1 MARRWYPALA
11 GTALA
16 LVVATSCRPASTAV
30 GGAGANDAAAPAAAT
45 NTVTGDGHGPT
56 TPSGGPSRA
65 PTAQEPGSPADAT
78 PATQVAATSDA
89 GAEALPE
96 GDPGRYVVA
105 TAVVPAVAVYPE
117 PAAVEADL
125 ELADPNPQG
134 APLVL
139 DVLAI
144 GDGWLQVR
152 LPVRPNGS
160 TGWIRATDVALSRHS
175 YRIEVRLAE
184 RELRVFDG
192 DVVVQLEP
200 IGVGRQP
207 TPTPGGAFY
216 LYELLRPADPS
227 GPYGPYAFGL
237 SGFSEALAAF
247 NGGDG
252 RLGIHGT
259 NDPTSL
265 GADSS
270 SGCIRLAN
278 PAIER
283 LAHTVPL
290 GTPVTI
296 RG

>member
-1 MARRWYPALA
+1 MARRWYPVLT

-16 LVVATSCRPASTAV
+16 LLVATSCRPASTAV
-30 GGAGANDAAAPAAAT
+30 GGAGANGAAAAA
-45 NTVTGDGHGPT
+45 TVTGDPA
-56 TPSGGPSRA
+56 PAGGTGATSSA
-65 PTAQEPGSPADAT
+65 NLASLAT
-78 PATQVAATSDA
+78 PTSHADPTPAAADDA
-89 GAEALPE
+89 GAAALQG
-96 GDPGRYVVA
+96 GDLDRYVVA
-105 TAVVPAVAVYPE
+105 TAVVRAVAVYDE
-117 PAAVEADL
+117 PAAVEPDL

-139 DVLAI
+139 DVIAI
-144 GDGWLQVR
+144 RDGWLQVR

-160 TGWIRATDVALSRHS
+160 TGWIRAADVALSRHS

-207 TPTPGGAFY
+207 TPTPGGTFY
-216 LYELLRPADPS
+216 LYELLQPADPS

-237 SGFSEALAAF
+237 SGFSEALTAF

-259 NDPTSL
+259 NDPASL
-265 GADSS
+265 GTDSS

-278 PAIER
+278 PAIEQ
-283 LAHTVPL
+283 LARTVPL